1 LRLRKSSFSRG
12 FRVVVIGKRLATR
25 LDRLI
30 PGTMPNPKCGQS
42 PRLYLEPRLLGMNS
56 IRSTSPRIF
65 GRNRQERHHPPMRFV
80 ARLCIFFVFCLAIG
94 LACSEIPELLS
105 FGDDTSN
112 DFVLPSSCACELRI
126 DRAAHKRS
134 SCLRSGSITK
144 APFPVIWRRCF
155 ASSPARSTGAEIL
168 LFLSIQRN

>member
-1 LRLRKSSFSRG
+1 MSNPNAGSRRVLIMELRTAC
-12 FRVVVIGKRLATR
+12 I
-25 LDRLI
+25 DR
-30 PGTMPNPKCGQS
+30 
-42 PRLYLEPRLLGMNS
+42 
-56 IRSTSPRIF
+56 IRPTFPTIF